1 MFAISTMILVN
12 TLNPRMWGEFAS
24 GGQAFADCVPSPN
37 TPASVIEYFQKL
49 HAPLPERFC
58 ANEDAAPQASDEPTP
73 EPPQDY
79 ENAPGWSRYAQRNP
93 ESAAQESAHA
103 IVPDAPQAT
112 APTTEM
118 PTPQAGEP
126 SAEAPTPQAT
136 APATEV
142 PTPEASAPT
151 AELPTSQTTAPTTEV
166 PTPQAGEPSA
176 EAPTA
181 QSPAPS
187 GAPSLAS
194 PETSRLGP
202 FHSPD
207 DQSPTIV
214 MGQLVTITS
223 PAIVRD
229 GPSSSAKIIGRAY
242 AGANARVAATD
253 SGWAQVEDAASGN
266 KGWVESS
273 ILEPSTTTA
282 ATDEA

>member
-1 MFAISTMILVN
+1 M
-12 TLNPRMWGEFAS
+12 
-24 GGQAFADCVPSPN
+24 PSP
-37 TPASVIEYFQKL
+37 SK
-49 HAPLPERFC
+49 
-58 ANEDAAPQASDEPTP
+58 
-73 EPPQDY
+73 PPH
-79 ENAPGWSRYAQRNP
+79 RLRNCLR
-93 ESAAQESAHA
+93 
-103 IVPDAPQAT
+103 
-112 APTTEM
+112 
-118 PTPQAGEP
+118 
-126 SAEAPTPQAT
+126 
-136 APATEV
+136 
-142 PTPEASAPT
+142 PEA
-151 AELPTSQTTAPTTEV
+151 TAPTTEV
-166 PTPQAGEPSA
+166 PTPQAGESSA
-176 EAPTA
+176 EASTA

-282 ATDEA
+282 ATRRLTWRRRTLGQKTSAPLRLKTEMREAGQSTPPKQNDIAQNITMDAAGSSSGSRFEVCSVGHKHGGHPRSLLGPA